1 LGVKEGEKRK
11 DRGCL
16 CSVREEVSC
25 MRLMMGRC
33 WDGMQRIFKAAGRD
47 KGELKREGKKG

>member
-1 LGVKEGEKRK
+1 VKEGEKRK